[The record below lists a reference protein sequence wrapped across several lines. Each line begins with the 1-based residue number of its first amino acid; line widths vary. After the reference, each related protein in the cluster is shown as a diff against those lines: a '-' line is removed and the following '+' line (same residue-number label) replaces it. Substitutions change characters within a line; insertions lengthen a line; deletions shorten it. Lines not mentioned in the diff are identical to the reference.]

1 MSTAYAY
8 IQTFFKQWWMGT
20 EQVSLTSLTLCFGGM
35 CKTKQKRDTVSSDW
49 QTVWH
54 QCHPQVLLSDFRWM
68 AVISWALLIF
78 SRFLWAFELSH
89 QEWLYVFS
97 HSSHIPL
104 CNVFWIFSQQKVK
117 AIAFYP
123 WIWACPL
130 VTCLLLIRNL
140 QTWCRGFKRTVCLGF
155 AFLLLLKSFWHVN

>member
-1 MSTAYAY
+1 MNGYD
-8 IQTFFKQWWMGT
+8 F
-20 EQVSLTSLTLCFGGM
+20 LCF
-35 CKTKQKRDTVSSDW
+35 T
-49 QTVWH
+49 
-54 QCHPQVLLSDFRWM
+54 F
-68 AVISWALLIF
+68 LIF

-89 QEWLYVFS
+89 QEWLYIFS

-130 VTCLLLIRNL
+130 VTCLLLIEICKHDAEAL
-140 QTWCRGFKRTVCLGF
+140 KELCVWD
-155 AFLLLLKSFWHVN
+155 LLSYSFWKPSGMWTNSGFPTTGWDQGRIEVPLLPTVAVSIYIPNNSFLFAAYLGTLVISCLFDNSHSNRCLVISLWF